1 MSSLLKDIYSVSF
14 LRQFSSVVRTVVPS
28 FSEKEFQRLVMDEN
42 WSGLELKG
50 RMKHISRCLHRFM
63 PKNYKDAAKTIKA
76 IIGQLRKSRIAE
88 AGIEFMFFPEYIE
101 MFGQDD
107 YEASVDLIEF
117 VTQFTSCEFAV
128 RPFLIRYGQQMTDQM
143 ISWSLHPNH
152 KVRRLASEG
161 TRPRLPWAM
170 ALPAF
175 RKDPAPIFPLLENLK
190 ADESE
195 WVRRSV
201 ANNLND
207 ISKDH
212 PEIVMEL
219 AEKWRGISADTD
231 ALIRHG
237 CRGLLKRAHAGALAF
252 YGLGAV
258 SGIQLSGLEVLTPQ
272 VREGESLSFSFT
284 VSNANDTVQKLRLE
298 YAIYYVKHL
307 QKTSR
312 KVFKI
317 SERSIEAGQSIAIV
331 RHQSFKPI
339 TTRRYYPGIHRV
351 AVICNGKELAE
362 SCFELR
368 QEGML

>member
-14 LRQFSSVVRTVVPS
+14 LRQFSSVVKTVVPS
-28 FSEKEFQRLVMDEN
+28 FSEKEFQLLVMDEN

-63 PKNYKDAAKTIKA
+63 PEDYSDAAKTIKD

-88 AGIEFMFFPEYIE
+88 SGIEFMFFPEYIE
-101 MFGQDD
+101 MFGQDH

-117 VTQFTSCEFAV
+117 VTQLTSCEFAV
-128 RPFLIRYGQQMTDQM
+128 RPFLIRYGQRMTDQM
-143 ISWSLHPNH
+143 ISWSVHPNH

-161 TRPRLPWAM
+161 ARPRLPWAM

-175 RKDPAPIFPLLENLK
+175 RKDPAPILPLLENLK

-219 AEKWRGISADTD
+219 AEKWKGTGADTD
-231 ALIRHG
+231 ALVRHG

-252 YGLGAV
+252 YGLGTV
-258 SGIQLSGLEVLTPQ
+258 RGIQLSGLEVLTPK
-272 VREGESLSFSFT
+272 VKVGESLSFSFT
-284 VSNANDTVQKLRLE
+284 VRNENDTEHKLRLE

-307 QKTSR
+307 QKTTR

-317 SERSIEAGQSIAIV
+317 SERSIGAGQSIDFV
-331 RHQSFKPI
+331 RNQSFKPI
-339 TTRRYYPGIHRV
+339 TTRRYYPGMHRV
-351 AVICNGKELAE
+351 AVICNGEELAE
-362 SCFELR
+362 GCFELK
-368 QEGML
+368 